1 MIVCCCLFSIF
12 QLVGAILTALTID
25 PGFVCLCVLCGCVGV
40 CGLAFRTLWMM
51 DAVRYN
57 GSLNERVIVL

>member
-1 MIVCCCLFSIF
+1 MTICCVLSLI
-12 QLVGAILTALTID
+12 QLGRAILAALTIA
-25 PGFVCLCVLCGCVGV
+25 PALYVCVSCVGV

-57 GSLNERVIVL
+57 GSLNERAIVF